1 MSPIENTDGVLMTPA
16 RDELHRILTAVI
28 EDLQRDGY
36 ALEQIGAAMTVLGMQ
51 QLFGTNKQGALKAL
65 DYARSAVAE
74 QEGEWL
80 Q

>member
-1 MSPIENTDGVLMTPA
+1 MSPA

-36 ALEQIGAAMTVLGMQ
+36 AVEQIGATMTVIGMQ
-51 QLFGTNKQGALKAL
+51 SLFGNNKEQAIKAL
-65 DYARSAVAE
+65 DYARRALAE
-74 QEGEWL
+74 TSDREWM

>member
-1 MSPIENTDGVLMTPA
+1 MTPA

-28 EDLQRDGY
+28 EDLQRDGF
-36 ALEQIGAAMTVLGMQ
+36 AAEQIGAAMTVLGMQ

-65 DYARSAVAE
+65 DYARHAVAE
-74 QEGEWL
+74 QEKEWL

>member
-1 MSPIENTDGVLMTPA
+1 MSAA

-65 DYARSAVAE
+65 DYARHAIAA